1 MSRNAFLCENRI
13 DSILHKKTVRILIV
27 LISLVSLLVP
37 FSQNCN
43 SFSNCSSSSSICSNG
58 ENLIIVNLHDV
69 KFDLVSVE
77 NIYVEQTLN
86 LLNNLT
92 ESISS
97 IDLRLDQSIT
107 QSTLTIRELTTNL
120 NYVIS
125 NSTSLITIQF
135 SEVFQANR
143 TKEIKLLYKMNKVI
157 PLYQSNISFYWL
169 QCQSLIS
176 YYTYNHTISVR
187 LPETSYI
194 YEDGTTSA
202 YFPGNATYQPGRRII
217 VNWRF
222 ENLYVGSD
230 PIYYVT
236 FTEPIVEEKSPIWIF
251 ILGPILG
258 LASGVGGT
266 IWVMKKREQK
276 AVKKIGEMF
285 LTETQK
291 ELLRIIA
298 EKGGKVSQ
306 KELCTITGYTK
317 TKISRNLIS
326 LEQQALVTKEKWGR
340 NFRIFITDTGRK
352 VVE

>member
-1 MSRNAFLCENRI
+1 
-13 DSILHKKTVRILIV
+13 V
-27 LISLVSLLVP
+27 LISLSSLLVP
-37 FSQNCN
+37 FSQSCN
-43 SFSNCSSSSSICSNG
+43 SLSCSSSSSSICANG
-58 ENLIIVNLHDV
+58 ENLIVVNLHDI
-69 KFDLVSVE
+69 KIDLVSVDT
-77 NIYVEQTLN
+77 IYVEQTLH
-86 LLNNLT
+86 LLNNLNET
-92 ESISS
+92 ISS

-107 QSTLTIRELTTNL
+107 QSSLTIRELSTNL

-125 NSTSLITIQF
+125 NSTGLIMIQF
-135 SEVFQANR
+135 SELFLSNR

-169 QCQSLIS
+169 QCQSIIS

-194 YEDGTTSA
+194 YEDGTSSA

-222 ENLYVGSD
+222 ENLYAGSD

-236 FTEPIVEEKSPIWIF
+236 FTEPVIRENSPIWIF

-258 LASGVGGT
+258 LAGGVGGT
-266 IWVMKKREQK
+266 IWVMKKREHR

-298 EKGGKVSQ
+298 EKGGRVSQ
-306 KELCTITGYTK
+306 KELCSITGYTK

-326 LEQQALVTKEKWGR
+326 LEQQELVTKEKWGR
-340 NFRIFITDTGRK
+340 NFRVYITDTGRK
-352 VVE
+352 VIE

>member
-1 MSRNAFLCENRI
+1 MMGNAFLCEDRI
-13 DSILHKKTVRILIV
+13 DSILHKKTIGILIV
-27 LISLVSLLVP
+27 LISLAGLLVP

-58 ENLIIVNLHDV
+58 DNQIIVTLHDT
-69 KFDLVSVE
+69 KLDLVSVE
-77 NIYVEQTLN
+77 TIYVEQTLH
-86 LLNNLT
+86 LLNHLN
-92 ESISS
+92 ESITSLE
-97 IDLRLDQSIT
+97 LRLDQTIT
-107 QSTLTIRELTTNL
+107 QSTLSIRELTHNL

-125 NSTSLITIQF
+125 NNTGLITIQF
-135 SEVFQANR
+135 SEVFQVNR
-143 TKEIKLLYKMNKVI
+143 TKEIKLMYRMNKVI
-157 PLYQSNISFYWL
+157 PLYQGNISFYWL

-176 YYTYNHTISVR
+176 YSTYNHTISVR
-187 LPETSYI
+187 LPETSYV

-217 VNWRF
+217 INWKF
-222 ENLYVGSD
+222 TNLYAGSD
-230 PIYYVT
+230 PIFYVT
-236 FTEPIVEEKSPIWIF
+236 FTEPVVKESSPIWIF

-258 LASGVGGT
+258 LACGVGGT
-266 IWVMKKREQK
+266 ILVMNKREQR

-298 EKGGKVSQ
+298 ENGGKVSQ

-326 LEQQALVTKEKWGR
+326 LEQQELVTKEKWGR
-340 NFRIFITDTGRK
+340 NFRVYITDTGRK
-352 VVE
+352 VIE